1 MTTQSSLRRNLAL
14 SFKVPG
20 LQPNML
26 VMRSFLACAALAA
39 SAVAAPTNTLTV
51 TVWYPADQLG
61 GQGLY
66 IRGNATALSWS
77 AGLEL
82 TPVATDEFAISLP
95 LSSGDA
101 TGPLAF
107 KLLVAD
113 ETWQVGV
120 NELVAL
126 PSSAGNFSYAVY
138 PWFGSQPGR
147 YETLDG
153 LYSPQLN
160 NTRGLCVYLPP
171 SYDENPYKP
180 FYPEDVLWMH
190 DGQNLF
196 NESTAPFGAWMIQ
209 DTLDPMITNALMR
222 EIIVVGVDN
231 TDERTYE
238 YTYSVD
244 PTVGV
249 GGGADLYLDFL
260 EQNVLPFVLTRYRI
274 SAAGRT
280 RVAAAATPTGA
291 TPAATSRAGAE
302 LAPTGAGCEEG
313 PSRWGMLGSSLGG
326 LLSCYAAWTRP
337 GMWGAFAGCMS
348 SSFWWNSEDFNN
360 TIMQRHAGGC
370 VRCSIPALWR
380 YAPPT
385 LLNVHPSFYFEF
397 MRSLQSI
404 SAVSLCVSGLWQ
416 RWAR

>member
-1 MTTQSSLRRNLAL
+1 VL
-14 SFKVPG
+14 G
-20 LQPNML
+20 LQKTDFA
-26 VMRSFLACAALAA
+26 MRSFLAGAALLLLGSALAA
-39 SAVAAPTNTLTV
+39 PASTLTV
-51 TVWYPADQLG
+51 TVLYPANQLG

-77 AGLEL
+77 VGLEL
-82 TPVATDEFAISLP
+82 TPVATDEYAISLP

-101 TGPLAF
+101 AGPLAV

-113 ETWQVGV
+113 ETWQVGA
-120 NELVAL
+120 NELIAI
-126 PSSAGNFSYAVY
+126 PSPAGNFSYTAY

-147 YETLDG
+147 YETVDG

-231 TDERTYE
+231 TDQRTYE

-274 SAAGRT
+274 SATGRT

-291 TPAATSRAGAE
+291 TRAATGRAGAE
-302 LAPTGAGCEEG
+302 LAATGCEEG
-313 PSRWGMLGSSLGG
+313 LSRWGMLGSSLGG

-337 GMWGAFAGCMS
+337 DMWGAFAGCMS

-360 TIMQRHAGGC
+360 TIMQRHAGG
-370 VRCSIPALWR
+370 
-380 YAPPT
+380 
-385 LLNVHPSFYFEF
+385 
-397 MRSLQSI
+397 
-404 SAVSLCVSGLWQ
+404 
-416 RWAR
+416 